1 MSKIAPLHKNPQQK
15 TECYAYTTKDDK
27 TTIRYGWFTEE
38 EFKKLGYINVEL
50 GSFPGVAEKE

>member
-1 MSKIAPLHKNPQQK
+1 LHKNPQQK

-38 EFKKLGYINVEL
+38 EFKNLGYIKVEL

>member
-1 MSKIAPLHKNPQQK
+1 MSKIAPLHKSPQQK

-27 TTIRYGWFTEE
+27 TTIRYDWFTEE
-38 EFKKLGYINVEL
+38 EFKKLGYIKVEL